1 MLDVNEMVCRLEGGR
16 GGGGGGGE
24 KGGRSGMMHPL
35 KI

>member
-16 GGGGGGGE
+16 GGGGE

>member
-16 GGGGGGGE
+16 GGGG

>member
-1 MLDVNEMVCRLEGGR
+1 MLDVNEMVCRLEGR
-16 GGGGGGGE
+16 GGE